1 MTSLPCILRII
12 KVFLFVL
19 WKRIFSSR
27 AGHRMSIARLGSSLL
42 SWATFVKDGL
52 VIWRQLCS
60 FLLGQVTKPVQSPH
74 QLREWGQFVA
84 QFYSTC
90 CCYFLKKILYIYIYC
105 ISWVSELLYIW
116 ASICE
121 GARLALIS
129 CYQKCVVVFWV
140 PEILDNVSIPSPSIL
155 LCWERRLWNCLSMSI
170 IEVSSPDLLTRE
182 YVHMIRLQGSLRDEK
197 IISY

>member
-1 MTSLPCILRII
+1 MGWLFEDSSVVSFLVRSPSLYNHLINFANEVNL
-12 KVFLFVL
+12 
-19 WKRIFSSR
+19 
-27 AGHRMSIARLGSSLL
+27 LL
-42 SWATFVKDGL
+42 SFIAHAAA
-52 VIWRQLCS
+52 ISWRR
-60 FLLGQVTKPVQSPH
+60 F
-74 QLREWGQFVA
+74 F
-84 QFYSTC
+84 
-90 CCYFLKKILYIYIYC
+90 IYIYIYC